1 MVVAGFD
8 IVVSTAVFGA
18 FVTGFELLAES
29 IGPVTTEVVATVV
42 TLAELVDESVVA
54 TGLELSGSDLG
65 LEEIVPDLSIVVSKS
80 SSVKISVYKKFYNEK
95 KIFYQ
100 K

>member
-1 MVVAGFD
+1 MVVAGFN
-8 IVVSTAVFGA
+8 VLVATAVAGA

-42 TLAELVDESVVA
+42 TLAELVDDSIVA